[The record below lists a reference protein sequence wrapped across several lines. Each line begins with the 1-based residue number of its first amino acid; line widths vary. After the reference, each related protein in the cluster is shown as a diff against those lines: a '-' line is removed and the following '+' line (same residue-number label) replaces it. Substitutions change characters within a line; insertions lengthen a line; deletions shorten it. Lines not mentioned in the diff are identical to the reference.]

1 MKTLLE
7 GRYRLETEIARGAIG
22 AVWRAIDR
30 RTGEP
35 VAVKVLRPE
44 ASAAADLVDGFLAE
58 AEILSGLDHPHIVR
72 ARDVVIIN
80 GARALVMDLV
90 SGQDLRHRLR
100 VDGPFSPASAA
111 ALAAQIADALDYV
124 HRRGLVHGDVKPG
137 NVLLP
142 ADGGPVRLADFGV
155 ARRVGDADGV
165 VLATPEYVA
174 PEVVAG
180 DPPGPAAD
188 VYALGIALYELL
200 CGRSPFRGGP
210 SSEVLRRH
218 AECVAVPPPGMPARL
233 WSLIEACLQP
243 HPRMRPSADALAR
256 QLRDARPALVDFPAL
271 GRLAPDAVTWWPRS
285 TEHTAPVVAPV
296 GRVDWVPLPA
306 ARGSASGS
314 DTRRVLAVP
323 RPAKTTAAMQSVPRP
338 EKTTAAMQSVPRPEK
353 TTAAMQSVPRPE
365 RSMGSDKPRPAPP
378 RRSRLLAGVACAVLL
393 VLLLGGAIALAS
405 GVLDAN
411 RAGADAN
418 TGSVVVDPSVGA
430 GDAADTTSGSV
441 GPSQD
446 HSSSPAPSGTAK
458 GTPGKPGNGKPG
470 NSGPGNGSSGNGGS
484 GNGGRPG
491 GGRASNVPDLGT
503 TSWFAPSTAR

>member
-323 RPAKTTAAMQSVPRP
+323 RP
-338 EKTTAAMQSVPRPEK
+338 EKTTAAL
-353 TTAAMQSVPRPE
+353 QSVPRPE
-365 RSMGSDKPRPAPP
+365 RSMGSDKPGPAAPP

-418 TGSVVVDPSVGA
+418 SGSVVVDPSVGA

-458 GTPGKPGNGKPG
+458 GAPGMPGNGKPGNGGPG
-470 NSGPGNGSSGNGGS
+470 NSGPGNGSS

-503 TSWFAPSTAR
+503 TSWFAPSTAP